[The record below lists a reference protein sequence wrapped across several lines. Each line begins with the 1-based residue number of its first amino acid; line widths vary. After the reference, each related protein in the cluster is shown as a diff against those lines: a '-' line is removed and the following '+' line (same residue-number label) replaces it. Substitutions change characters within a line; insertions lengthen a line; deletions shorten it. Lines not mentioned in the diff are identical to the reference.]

1 MLLKIDDNI
10 IDLKEM
16 IQTNNT
22 NGTIKSNSD
31 ELIHNL
37 YNHIGKF
44 SSKMSES
51 SLRGDLNT
59 NKRNCSLYYTCGCS
73 SNKIQKVRALI
84 SRTML

>member
-44 SSKMSES
+44 SSK
-51 SLRGDLNT
+51 
-59 NKRNCSLYYTCGCS
+59 
-73 SNKIQKVRALI
+73 
-84 SRTML
+84 